1 MKVREIYKRSSN
13 LHRQF
18 ADLILRGFAVIEIS
32 KNLNIPKN
40 KIYYEMR
47 KKNDNSF

>member
-1 MKVREIYKRSSN
+1 MPNFWKSEEELIMKYWFNFINYFTRIVIY
-13 LHRQF
+13 
-18 ADLILRGFAVIEIS
+18 D
-32 KNLNIPKN
+32 